1 MTIRRGEQWGEV
13 VDRPADLIVAAS
25 DKELA
30 RHVAERVER
39 PLGVSSGDLF
49 RTVGAPARRAQAV
62 RLPIDVLRVDADGQ
76 THLAVAHVVAR
87 RSWWRH
93 EIVAAVN
100 VDHVGDW
107 NVAPR
112 AHPNDGRFDVV
123 EVDRA
128 MTIRQRLQA
137 RCSPEAG
144 HARSAPEDHHS
155 NGHRIDLGLRS
166 AARVVARWKTCR
178 VGAPVEYHH
187 RARRLRDSRLSAGRG
202 DGPSVTGDC
211 LLRCLP

>member
-25 DKELA
+25 DRQLA
-30 RHVAERVER
+30 RYVAQRVEL

-49 RTVGAPARRAQAV
+49 RTVGATSGRVEVV

-76 THLAVAHVVAR
+76 THFAVAHVIAR

-100 VDHVGDW
+100 VDHVGEW

-128 MTIRQRLQA
+128 MTVRQRLQA
-137 RCSPEAG
+137 RARLKQGTHVPHPRITTRTATESTWDFDRPAQLWLDGERAG
-144 HARSAPEDHHS
+144 SVRQLS
-155 NGHRIDLGLRS
+155 
-166 AARVVARWKTCR
+166 VAI
-178 VGAPVEYHH
+178 VPDAFAIHV
-187 RARRLRDSRLSAGRG
+187 
-202 DGPSVTGDC
+202 
-211 LLRCLP
+211 